1 MGVCGELLRGG
12 KYFNKILYHSS
23 KWIVESPEISACFSD
38 AVICERKVKQREVHM
53 SSKNN
58 WQMDLSEYIRQGE
71 PSQKEKS
78 EAWMTAIG
86 LQDVDGLQTSPYL
99 LDTAKNHIEGKISI
113 DEAEQR
119 LFSYYEEREERNQ
132 VEEKTREADIVSSRI
147 TKLLGERSFN
157 FSSVEWIGIHRRLF
171 EGIFKE
177 AGKIRDYNISKREW
191 VLKGES
197 VVYSSYTNIRETME
211 YDFSTEKGF
220 SYGGLSMENIIR
232 HLSKFTC
239 DIWQIHPFCE
249 GNTRATAV
257 FIIKYLNTLGFQINN
272 DMFERHSWYFR
283 NALVRANYSNLRKGI
298 YATTKYLELFFSN
311 LLLGTNFEL
320 KNRYLHLD
328 YVPDEDDT
336 VEGQTAKKEFSNRQN
351 GGLNGGLDDALELT
365 SDEKMILGFI
375 EDNPDVTQKILSERT
390 GKSIRTIQRII
401 SRLKKKNILHRVNG
415 RCHGKWMITR
425 ERGQKQ

>member
-1 MGVCGELLRGG
+1 
-12 KYFNKILYHSS
+12 
-23 KWIVESPEISACFSD
+23 
-38 AVICERKVKQREVHM
+38 M

-71 PSQKEKS
+71 TSQKEKS

-86 LQDVDGLQTSPYL
+86 LQDVDRLQTSPYL

-113 DEAEQR
+113 DEAEKR
-119 LFSYYEEREERNQ
+119 LFSYYEERKERNEI
-132 VEEKTREADIVSSRI
+132 EEKNREADIVSSRI
-147 TKLLGERSFN
+147 ARLLGEKSFN

-171 EGIFKE
+171 EGVLKE

-211 YDFSTEKGF
+211 YDFNTEKQF
-220 SYGGLSMENIIR
+220 SYNGLSMEEIIG

-239 DIWQIHPFCE
+239 DIWQIHPFYE
-249 GNTRATAV
+249 GNTQATAV
-257 FIIKYLNTLGFQINN
+257 FMIKYLNTLGFQINN
-272 DMFERHSWYFR
+272 NMFERHSWYFR

-298 YATTKYLELFFSN
+298 YSTTKYLELFFSN

-328 YVPDEDDT
+328 YVPDADN
-336 VEGQTAKKEFSNRQN
+336 TAEVLTANKKSSNRQN
-351 GGLNGGLDDALELT
+351 GGLDGGLDDDLELT
-365 SDEKMILGFI
+365 SDENLVLSFI
-375 EDNPDVTQKILSERT
+375 EENPDIAQKMLSEKT
-390 GKSIRTIQRII
+390 GKSIRTIQRIMDE
-401 SRLKKKNILHRVNG
+401 LKCKQILQRVGGKRHG
-415 RCHGKWMITR
+415 RWQIMK
-425 ERGQKQ
+425 ERKR

>member
-1 MGVCGELLRGG
+1 MPRDVHADEPDIFQSPAVRLQLVQPLHRPEKDTGISLQHCPKGQ
-12 KYFNKILYHSS
+12 KDNH
-23 KWIVESPEISACFSD
+23 WNQPIVIGFPNDSVFLEKSNDRLP
-38 AVICERKVKQREVHM
+38 K
-53 SSKNN
+53 
-58 WQMDLSEYIRQGE
+58 
-71 PSQKEKS
+71 QKEKPD
-78 EAWMTAIG
+78 EDHRT
-86 LQDVDGLQTSPYL
+86 DGG
-99 LDTAKNHIEGKISI
+99 HEH
-113 DEAEQR
+113 
-119 LFSYYEEREERNQ
+119 Q

-211 YDFSTEKGF
+211 YDFSTEKEF